1 MKNPAPVPLRANRFA
16 DMRID
21 QLNREER
28 DTLVRLAIESLEIE
42 FWRPRE
48 LLSKPSQVQ
57 TWLRLRLSGC
67 RDEIFGMLFLNT
79 RHYLIEKADLFRG
92 TVDGASVHPRVVV
105 RRALELNAAAAIA
118 YHNHPSGTPDPS
130 AADRHITQR
139 LKSALALVDVRLL
152 DHIVVSASGSVSM
165 AEQGLM

>member
-1 MKNPAPVPLRANRFA
+1 MSVAISGSWLDALDPEGLSP
-16 DMRID
+16 
-21 QLNREER
+21 QEREC
-28 DTLVRLAIESLEIE
+28 LIALAVQCLELE
-42 FWRPRE
+42 AFKKGDLFQSPE
-48 LLSKPSQVQ
+48 TVQ
-57 TWLRLRLSGC
+57 NWLRLRLGTFP
-67 RDEIFGMLFLNT
+67 DETFGMLFLDA
-79 RHYLIEKADLFRG
+79 RHYLIEWSDIFRG

-118 YHNHPSGTPDPS
+118 YHNHPSGVPEPS